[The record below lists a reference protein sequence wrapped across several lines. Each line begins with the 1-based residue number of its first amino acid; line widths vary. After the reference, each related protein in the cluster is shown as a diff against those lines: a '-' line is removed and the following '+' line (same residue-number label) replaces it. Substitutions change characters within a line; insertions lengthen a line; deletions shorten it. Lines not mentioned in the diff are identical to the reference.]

1 METYQAKRVLS
12 SRKVGSSWP
21 LLIETDDGEFFLKL
35 SGAGQGY
42 GALISEVI
50 SAGIA
55 DRIGLDVPKR
65 VFIHVDSTLINSNE
79 DPELTSLLNGSSG
92 LNLGFEYIPNS
103 KILPE
108 DEIEKFEEEDAVNI
122 FWFDWLIENPDRTR
136 NNPNILIREKKY
148 WLIDHGAALGF
159 QYDFSHLTED
169 LPKRFWSRSKDHIF
183 YERVQMDSFER
194 ACRENSK
201 ILTLGELEII
211 TWEVPSEFFKEG
223 KNPKS
228 LNEINRRREIF
239 AVYLWKRI
247 KSLESKRSLTQ
258 LFKR

>member
-21 LLIETDDGEFFLKL
+21 LLIETADGEFFLKL

-55 DRIGLDVPKR
+55 DRLGLNVPNR
-65 VFIHVDSTLINSNE
+65 AFIQVDGTLVNSNE
-79 DPELTSLLNGSSG
+79 DPELTSLLNASAG

-108 DEIEKFEEEDAVNI
+108 DQIEKFEEDIAIDI

-136 NNPNILIREKKY
+136 NNPNILIRKEKY

-159 QYDFSHLTED
+159 QYDFSNLTED

-183 YERVQMDSFER
+183 YERIHMDSFER
-194 ACRENSK
+194 VHRENSK
-201 ILTLGELEII
+201 VLTLDELEII
-211 TWEVPSEFFKEG
+211 TWEVPAEFFKDR

-228 LNEINRRREIF
+228 LNEINRKREIF

-247 KSLESKRSLTQ
+247 KSLESKRSITEF
-258 LFKR
+258 FKG